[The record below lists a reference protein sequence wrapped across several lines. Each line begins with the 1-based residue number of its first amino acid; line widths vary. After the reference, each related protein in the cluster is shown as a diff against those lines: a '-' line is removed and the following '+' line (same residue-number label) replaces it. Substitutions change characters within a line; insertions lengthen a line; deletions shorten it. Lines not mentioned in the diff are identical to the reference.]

1 MRELITQT
9 SQFCPF
15 YCSLSDDHGW
25 LTSSFKLF
33 SYIPKSR
40 LRGVCKRTRG
50 FYRSALVYEGVH
62 IVYHLD
68 LAILN
73 SHCFQQRCK
82 TFSKRVGQRCD
93 FAVRSYTDRETN
105 TLIGVIVLYCS
116 LGHCIDRFFCVV
128 SSVIVNEDINNNS
141 KKFGMN
147 WIRKA
152 GRGRGKGFRCPGERQ
167 HEEHAV
173 RSVY

>member
-1 MRELITQT
+1 MRELTTQT

-68 LAILN
+68 LAVLN

-93 FAVRSYTDRETN
+93 FAVRSYTNRETN

-116 LGHCIDRFFCVV
+116 LGHCIDHFLCRLQC
-128 SSVIVNEDINNNS
+128 NS
-141 KKFGMN
+141 K
-147 WIRKA
+147 
-152 GRGRGKGFRCPGERQ
+152 
-167 HEEHAV
+167 
-173 RSVY
+173 

>member
-73 SHCFQQRCK
+73 SHCYQQRCK

-116 LGHCIDRFFCVV
+116 LGHCIDRFFVNV
-128 SSVIVNEDINNNS
+128 PIVALFPNS
-141 KKFGMN
+141 LLLRVLVNQNPWFLSN
-147 WIRKA
+147 I
-152 GRGRGKGFRCPGERQ
+152 
-167 HEEHAV
+167 
-173 RSVY
+173 